1 MQSRCCTPREDRLN
15 ACDKY
20 YWILEHP
27 AFINKGYVSPALD
40 VDPHMVCPTT
50 DRIED
55 FSRLNTKHRLWVELM
70 VPYFDTDIN
79 EWRHSH
85 DYHCDTGGDTWEEM
99 IESLYSLVL
108 DKYGSYTDDD
118 VAKKNFEIHGIRIH
132 SQTCKAK
139 NRKLHVRWNLN
150 QPKWSDDILK
160 EHYIET
166 IQEEVKEVQGT
177 ILALTEYRKTC
188 NISEY
193 VDVDAE
199 MEKMQFILFE
209 QQLSLQTG
217 IDLVRK

>member
-1 MQSRCCTPREDRLN
+1 MN

-20 YWILEHP
+20 YWILDHP
-27 AFINKGYVSPALD
+27 AFINKGYVRPELD

-50 DRIED
+50 NRIEE
-55 FSRLNTKHRLWVELM
+55 FSRLNTKHQLWVELM
-70 VPYFDTDIN
+70 VPHFDTDTN

-85 DYHCDTGGDTWEEM
+85 DYMCDTGGDTWEEM
-99 IESLYSLVL
+99 VEKLYDLVL
-108 DKYGSYTDDD
+108 EKYGPYTDDD
-118 VAKKNFEIHGIRIH
+118 VNKKNYEVHGIRIYK
-132 SQTCKAK
+132 QTIKTK
-139 NRKLHVRWNLN
+139 SHKLSIRWNLGTMR
-150 QPKWSDDILK
+150 WSKDILTDD
-160 EHYIET
+160 YRNIMIEE
-166 IQEEVKEVQGT
+166 IKEVQGT
-177 ILALTEYRKTC
+177 IEALTEYRKTC